1 MEKFKPRTFNMGFSR
16 EVYEKV
22 GGFKDMYGEDI
33 DLSIRIQQAGFVT
46 YNAVFYEL
54 FLIFDIIKIKI
65 LLIKLK
71 YKS

>member
-1 MEKFKPRTFNMGFSR
+1 MPSLFAKVKAKMDL
-16 EVYEKV
+16 YAHEKV
-22 GGFKDMYGEDI
+22 RSLLDGKINKGGLKI
-33 DLSIRIQQAGFVT
+33 T

-54 FLIFDIIKIKI
+54 FLILDIIKIKI